1 MIERLH
7 IENLGVIASADLEL
21 SPGLTVITGETGAGK
36 TMVLSSLAM
45 LLGAAGDPALI
56 RTGAERAV
64 VEGEL
69 SVAPGGAA
77 AQRAAE
83 AGASVEDGVLII
95 TRVLPST
102 GRARAH
108 LGGRT
113 VPRAVLREI
122 GAELVTVHGQADQ
135 GRLRSPARQRTVVDE
150 AGGPQ
155 HAALLDTYRAAFY
168 AARQA
173 DEDLATW
180 QETAGAREAEA
191 AVLRAELDRIE
202 ALSPE
207 RGEDEALRAEAIR
220 RTNVEDLREAAAEA
234 HALSAGEEETAS
246 VTGMLERAR
255 RSLDQA
261 AVHDP
266 VLGGWAERLGE
277 ASYLVSD
284 VAAELGGY
292 LADLDADPERL
303 AQVHQRRAEL
313 SELARSHGSVDA
325 ALAWAQE
332 ASARLVDLEAPEDT
346 AERLQAAVAQAQ
358 QQLQA
363 TATELSASREVIA
376 RRLETAVDAE
386 LHGLAMSGAHLEV
399 RLTPREGPGP
409 HGSEDVE
416 LLLSAHRGA
425 PLRPLGQGASGGE
438 LSRVMLALEVALA
451 QSTRLTGGPP
461 SSKDVA
467 WAEHP
472 ERPTFVFDE
481 VDAGVGGRAA
491 LEVGRRLAR
500 LAENVQ
506 VVVVTHLA
514 QVAAFAERHLVVAKH
529 SGEHETVTEVHAVEE
544 GERARE
550 LARMLSGHEES
561 DTALRHAAELIEQA
575 RMRA

>member
-7 IENLGVIASADLEL
+7 IENLGVIAAADLEL

-45 LLGAAGDPALI
+45 LLGAAGEPALI
-56 RTGAERAV
+56 RRGAERAV

-69 SVAPGGAA
+69 SVAAEGPAA
-77 AQRAAE
+77 ARAAE

-150 AGGPQ
+150 AGGPE
-155 HAALLDTYRAAFY
+155 HAALLEAFRT
-168 AARQA
+168 AFRVARHA
-173 DEDLATW
+173 EEELATW
-180 QETAGAREAEA
+180 QETVGAREAEA
-191 AVLRAELDRIE
+191 ATLRAELDRIE

-207 RGEDEALRAEAIR
+207 PGEDDALRAEAMR
-220 RTNVEDLREAAAEA
+220 RTNVEDLREAAAQA
-234 HALSAGEEETAS
+234 HALSTGEDEAAT
-246 VTGMLERAR
+246 VTGLLGRAR

-266 VLGGWAERLGE
+266 ALAGWAERLGE

-284 VAAELGGY
+284 VAAELGSY

-303 AQVHQRRAEL
+303 AQVHQRRAAL
-313 SELARSHGSVDA
+313 ADLARSHGSVDA
-325 ALAWAQE
+325 ALAWAEE
-332 ASARLVDLEAPEDT
+332 ARPRLTDLEAPEDT
-346 AERLQAAVAQAQ
+346 AERLQAAAALAQ
-358 QQLQA
+358 QQLQSA
-363 TATELSASREVIA
+363 AAELTASREAIA
-376 RRLETAVDAE
+376 QRLEAAVDAE
-386 LHGLAMSGAHLEV
+386 LHGLAMGGAHLTV
-399 RLTPREGPGP
+399 QLTPRETPGP
-409 HGSEDVE
+409 HGGEDVE
-416 LLLSAHRGA
+416 LLLSAHPGA
-425 PLRPLGQGASGGE
+425 PPRPLGQGASGGE

-451 QSTRLTGGPP
+451 QSTRLSGGPA
-461 SSKDVA
+461 SSSHA
-467 WAEHP
+467 GAGSE
-472 ERPTFVFDE
+472 ERATFVFDE

-491 LEVGRRLAR
+491 VEVGRRLAR
-500 LAENVQ
+500 LAETVQ

-529 SGEHETVTEVHAVEE
+529 SDDHETVTEVRAVEE
-544 GERARE
+544 EDRVRE

-575 RMRA
+575 RVRA